1 MGGMH
6 GFGPIEIETDE
17 PVFHAPWEGRVFGMN
32 FTLGRWGQGRN
43 WGSFRYAIERIPPR
57 DLLTIPYYQR
67 WYTVFEQRMLDSGL
81 VTRQELIAGHA
92 DPERPRPEELP
103 PPAIPPMGPGKQ
115 MLDITPR
122 FSVGQAVL
130 ARDLNPVGHIR
141 LPRYVR
147 GRPGTVVSDNG
158 VYGLQDTDATGQPL
172 GDFPQHVYTVRFA
185 AQVIW
190 GGQANPRDGI
200 YLDLWEDYLELP

>member
-1 MGGMH
+1 
-6 GFGPIEIETDE
+6 
-17 PVFHAPWEGRVFGMN
+17 
-32 FTLGRWGQGRN
+32 
-43 WGSFRYAIERIPPR
+43 
-57 DLLTIPYYQR
+57 
-67 WYTVFEQRMLDSGL
+67 MLDSGL

-185 AQVIW
+185 AQDIW